1 MGKTQDK
8 GDPMKL
14 LPFIPSFVKD
24 AARSAKRIAV
34 EAFMK
39 VEDNVFTTLL
49 GLPALIVSMYAL
61 RKEGGEEVL
70 HLWCNHQEDVAMCP
84 RCGNFCTAIHEEE
97 KRCVRHLDIWGKK
110 TFLHFMS
117 RRFDC
122 EECGKP
128 FTEELSFVDS
138 HRRQTRAFE
147 YHVYELSMSSNKK
160 AAAMTLG
167 LSQSTVRDIF
177 NRLAK
182 LKLKCPAGHLT
193 RVLGIDEIS
202 LKKRHKQF
210 VLIISDMDSK
220 CILAVLPTR
229 ERDALEKWIDSLS
242 EQQRKSIRF
251 VSTDMW
257 APYRQAV
264 QSKLRH
270 ATLVADRFH
279 VMKQLNS
286 RMTQLRSAIQ
296 HQSSEDVASQ
306 LKGSRWI
313 LVRNRSDL
321 KAKDEAQLQ
330 KILVLCPELRTI
342 YLLKEEFRCIF
353 EKINTREKAHRFL
366 STWIVK
372 AQFTGNKYLSKFITT
387 LKNWWKEILNYFIEN
402 TTNGFVEGLNG
413 AIRNIIRTAFGY
425 RNFENFKLRLF
436 AGYGFP
442 TNPR

>member
-1 MGKTQDK
+1 
-8 GDPMKL
+8 MKL
-14 LPFIPSFVKD
+14 LPFNPSFVKD
-24 AARSAKRIAV
+24 AARSAKRIAMD
-34 EAFMK
+34 FFKK
-39 VEDNVFTTLL
+39 VEDDVFTTLL
-49 GLPALIVSMYAL
+49 GFPALIVSMYAL

-84 RCGNFCTAIHEEE
+84 RCGDFCTDIHEEE

-122 EECGKP
+122 KECGKP

-138 HRRQTRAFE
+138 HRRQTRSFE

-160 AAAMTLG
+160 AAAKTLG

-229 ERDALEKWIDSLS
+229 ERDALEKWIDGLS

-270 ATLVADRFH
+270 ATLVADRFY
-279 VMKQLNS
+279 VMKQLNN
-286 RMTQLRSAIQ
+286 RITQLRSAIQ
-296 HQSSEDVASQ
+296 HQSSEEVASL

-313 LVRNRSDL
+313 LVRNRIDL
-321 KAKDEAQLQ
+321 KAKDEVQLQ
-330 KILVLCPELRTI
+330 KILVECHELLTI
-342 YLLKEEFRCIF
+342 Y
-353 EKINTREKAHRFL
+353 
-366 STWIVK
+366 
-372 AQFTGNKYLSKFITT
+372 
-387 LKNWWKEILNYFIEN
+387 
-402 TTNGFVEGLNG
+402 
-413 AIRNIIRTAFGY
+413 RNISKSSKKDEKKPDNYT
-425 RNFENFKLRLF
+425 
-436 AGYGFP
+436 
-442 TNPR
+442 

>member
-1 MGKTQDK
+1 
-8 GDPMKL
+8 MKL

-24 AARSAKRIAV
+24 AARSAKRIAM

-296 HQSSEDVASQ
+296 HQSSEDVASDR
-306 LKGSRWI
+306 KS
-313 LVRNRSDL
+313 V
-321 KAKDEAQLQ
+321 
-330 KILVLCPELRTI
+330 V
-342 YLLKEEFRCIF
+342 
-353 EKINTREKAHRFL
+353 
-366 STWIVK
+366 
-372 AQFTGNKYLSKFITT
+372 
-387 LKNWWKEILNYFIEN
+387 
-402 TTNGFVEGLNG
+402 
-413 AIRNIIRTAFGY
+413 
-425 RNFENFKLRLF
+425 
-436 AGYGFP
+436 
-442 TNPR
+442 